1 VKIEE
6 SPMGWWSCAGFAL
19 LLALGCAQTKELGR
33 KAAWE
38 FVPVG
43 SRDVTV
49 TQVQVHGPYLLAAMR
64 GEAGDVDFLAPATEA
79 CARLLKAE
87 AGLTYSKQ
95 GNFGRFSGEGEVCDP
110 VGIASLAV
118 WRDRRPRARG
128 RPLPL
133 GTARF
138 AVVHRD
144 EELVLLRGR
153 FPFTGRVGIPGGHDI
168 VAVLPNSEI
177 CQRPIERGEA
187 SIEFRDAGEVPFRL
201 LAGRGFCPILG
212 FAAPVASAAR

>member
-1 VKIEE
+1 MER
-6 SPMGWWSCAGFAL
+6 WTRAGVAL
-19 LLALGCAQTKELGR
+19 LVGLGCAQTKEIGR

-49 TQVQVHGPYLLAAMR
+49 AKVGAHGPYLLAEMR
-64 GEAGDVDFLAPATEA
+64 GEAGDVDFLVPATEP
-79 CARLLKAE
+79 CARLLRPE
-87 AGLTYSKQ
+87 AGVTYSKQ
-95 GNFGRFSGEGEVCDP
+95 GNFGRFSGEGDVCDP

-118 WRDRRPRARG
+118 WRDRHPRARG

-133 GTARF
+133 STARF
-138 AVVHRD
+138 AVIYRD
-144 EELVLLRGR
+144 DELVMLRGR

-177 CQRPIERGEA
+177 CQGPIEKGEA
-187 SIEFRDAGEVPFRL
+187 SIEFRDAGKVPFRL
-201 LAGRGFCPILG
+201 MAGRGFCPILG
-212 FAAPVASAAR
+212 FAAPVDSAAP